1 MADDKR
7 LEIGDTVY
15 LTSGSQRLTVTHV
28 YDDKVEVTWMHYDT
42 QTLHKATLPSAALD
56 LVSKRTKSKKPPP
69 AESTKTTR
77 MKPKPETPDERF
89 ENTYE
94 AGREA
99 AAEQAEMDPAQ
110 QYKGDENNG

>member
-1 MADDKR
+1 MADDKK

-15 LTSGSQRLTVTHV
+15 LVSGSQRLTVTHV
-28 YDDKVEVTWMHYDT
+28 HEGAADDKVDVTWMHYET
-42 QTLHKATLPSAALD
+42 QEMRAATLPSAALE

-77 MKPKPETPDERF
+77 MKPKVETPDEL
-89 ENTYE
+89 
-94 AGREA
+94 EA
-99 AAEQAEMDPAQ
+99 AAEQAELDHAQ